1 MIYSAKIRF
10 SADMAHN
17 SGFFFGTN
25 IVFKAIFSPSDAF
38 SLHEEY
44 KYRTLRHPTIRYLS
58 TYDPSAAFSLGFHEN
73 SMPLEFY
80 FHALKIKRHAFGV

>member
-1 MIYSAKIRF
+1 
-10 SADMAHN
+10 MAHN

-44 KYRTLRHPTIRYLS
+44 KYRTFRQAEIRYIPA
-58 TYDPSAAFSLGFHEN
+58 YAPSAAFLLGFHEN
-73 SMPLEFY
+73 AMPLEIY
-80 FHALKIKRHAFGV
+80 FHAVGISFPRLENQTPPFGV

>member
-1 MIYSAKIRF
+1 MT
-10 SADMAHN
+10 HN

-44 KYRTLRHPTIRYLS
+44 KYRTFRQAEIRYIPA
-58 TYDPSAAFSLGFHEN
+58 YAPSAAFLLGFHEN
-73 SMPLEFY
+73 AMPLEIY
-80 FHALKIKRHAFGV
+80 FHAIGNLFSCCWNFISTP

>member
-1 MIYSAKIRF
+1 
-10 SADMAHN
+10 MAHN

-58 TYDPSAAFSLGFHEN
+58 TYDPSVAFSLGFHEN
-73 SMPLEFY
+73 SMPLDFY